1 MSLLLLD
8 DVLLDDVLLDELLLV
23 ALANRSASEN
33 PVLLVDELLAEE
45 ASPSIKIS
53 ISKPVPLADE
63 LELERLALGHVD
75 REEAAVAIDAIRLRR
90 VLPRQRRAA
99 AAQADADAHADE
111 EATCHG

>member
-1 MSLLLLD
+1 MLLMSLLVLLD

-45 ASPSIKIS
+45 APPSIKIS

-63 LELERLALGHVD
+63 LELD
-75 REEAAVAIDAIRLRR
+75 
-90 VLPRQRRAA
+90 
-99 AAQADADAHADE
+99 DE
-111 EATCHG
+111 PPDGGGPPAPPGPPGPPGPP

>member
-1 MSLLLLD
+1 MLLISLLVLLD

-45 ASPSIKIS
+45 APSIKIS

-63 LELERLALGHVD
+63 LELD
-75 REEAAVAIDAIRLRR
+75 
-90 VLPRQRRAA
+90 
-99 AAQADADAHADE
+99 DE
-111 EATCHG
+111 PPDGGGPGGGPPAPPGPPGPPGPPPGPPGPPGPP